1 MIIHTNAKKQENGY
15 ILIELIVSI
24 SLISIILIS
33 ISMLFYFTFNTY
45 KTHTEFLEAKNDA
58 QIVLKYIEKR
68 LMECNQKSIIYY
80 GEEKIFQGRDY
91 NNKIAWIDLSG
102 KVSRKQNTLI
112 NFYKD
117 KNEIRVNKNNEN
129 NVLSNNIKNV
139 IVNELVE
146 GKLVEIE
153 VITSKSKYS
162 SKIKFKLEYT
172 KI

>member
-1 MIIHTNAKKQENGY
+1 
-15 ILIELIVSI
+15 
-24 SLISIILIS
+24 
-33 ISMLFYFTFNTY
+33 
-45 KTHTEFLEAKNDA
+45 
-58 QIVLKYIEKR
+58 
-68 LMECNQKSIIYY
+68 MECNQKSIIYY

-102 KVSRKQNTLI
+102 EISRKQNTLI

-153 VITSKSKYS
+153 VITNKSRYS